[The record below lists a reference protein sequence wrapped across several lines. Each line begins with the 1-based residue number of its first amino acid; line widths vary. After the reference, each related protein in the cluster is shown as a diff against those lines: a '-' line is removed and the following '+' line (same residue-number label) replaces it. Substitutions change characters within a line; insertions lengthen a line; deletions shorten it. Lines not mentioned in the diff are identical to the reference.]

1 MKGCV
6 SMEKYDVLIVG
17 ASTTGCWFAEKMAKQ
32 GFKVLVIEKETPDN
46 VSRSYDI
53 FHMGE
58 GEMKQFD
65 LVIPEE
71 DNPIREFRFESS
83 SMFSPY
89 GKYSVKGAPSPVIG
103 LHKHDY
109 IMFMAELAKKQGA
122 QIVYDASFS
131 DFIYDENN
139 KIIGAKYKTEDGE
152 KEAFAKIVADCSGI
166 PSVART
172 KLPDSS
178 VVENFKLTPKDI
190 LYVVLYYVTY
200 KEKTVNA
207 RELDGFYMQY
217 KSWSAPAGK
226 GYDSILGIGGSYS
239 YEYAEEVFNTQ
250 FMKNAKHPEYTV
262 QKVEKGRT
270 PYHRSVYSFVD
281 DSFIVMGDAACLTKP
296 TCGEGCTSSLV
307 QGEIAV
313 DVISKL
319 LKEEK
324 PLTKENMWSINKRY
338 MIAQGKDFD
347 SMRPLLMG
355 VVTIDFDEAEYL
367 FANDVLFSKKILGG
381 MDDGLNLGFK
391 DIAEIIGGII
401 KGIVKG
407 KIRVST
413 VKNLLKGLKQSGD
426 VGKLY
431 NNYPATFDG
440 FEEWKNQA
448 DALWNSIGSLADTC
462 DPEILKKLGIK

>member
-1 MKGCV
+1 
-6 SMEKYDVLIVG
+6 MEKYDVLIVG

-32 GFKVLVIEKETPDN
+32 GFRVLVIEKEAPEN

-71 DNPIREFRFESS
+71 SNPIREFRFESS

-89 GKYSVKGAPSPVIG
+89 GKYKIPGGVSPVIG

-109 IMFMAELAKKQGA
+109 IMFMADLAKEQGA
-122 QIVYDASFS
+122 EIIYGASFS

-139 KIIGAKYKTEDGE
+139 KIIGAKYITEDGE
-152 KEAFAKIVADCSGI
+152 KEAFAKLVADCSGI
-166 PSVART
+166 PSVARR
-172 KLPDSS
+172 KLPSAS

-200 KEKTVNA
+200 NDKKVNA
-207 RELDGFYMQY
+207 RDLDGFYMQY

-239 YEYAEEVFNTQ
+239 YEYAEEIFNTY

-262 QKVEKGRT
+262 QKVEKGMT
-270 PYHRSVYSFVD
+270 PYHRSVYSFVED
-281 DSFIVMGDAACLTKP
+281 GFIVMGDAACLTKP

-319 LKEEK
+319 LKENKE
-324 PLTKENMWSINKRY
+324 LTKENMWSVNKRY
-338 MIAQGKDFD
+338 MTAQGKEFD

-355 VVTIDFDEAEYL
+355 VVTISYDEAEYL
-367 FANDVLFSKKILGG
+367 FANDILFSKKILGG
-381 MDDGLNLGFK
+381 MNEGLNLDAK
-391 DIAEIIGGII
+391 DIAKIVGGII
-401 KGIVKG
+401 KGIATKNI
-407 KIRVST
+407 KPAT
-413 VKNLLKGLKQSGD
+413 VKSLLKGLKQSGD

-431 NNYPATFDG
+431 DNYPATFDG
-440 FEEWKNQA
+440 FAEWKKQA

-462 DPEILKKLGIK
+462 DPEILKRLNIKK

>member
-1 MKGCV
+1 
-6 SMEKYDVLIVG
+6 MEKYDVLIVG

-32 GFKVLVIEKETPDN
+32 GFKVLVVEKEIPEN

-71 DNPIREFRFESS
+71 TNPIREFRFESS
-83 SMFSPY
+83 PMISPY
-89 GKYSVKGAPSPVIG
+89 RKYRVQGGPAPVIG

-109 IMFMAELAKKQGA
+109 IMFMADLAKKQGA
-122 QIVYDASFS
+122 EIIYGASFK
-131 DFIYDENN
+131 DFIFDDKG
-139 KIIGAKYKTEDGE
+139 KIIGAKLTTDNGE
-152 KEAFAKIVADCSGI
+152 EEAFAKIVADCSGI

-172 KLPDSS
+172 KLPMSS

-200 KEKTVNA
+200 NDKTVKP

-217 KSWSAPAGK
+217 KSWSAPAGT
-226 GYDSILGIGGSYS
+226 GYDAILGIGGSYS

-250 FMKNAKHPEYTV
+250 FMKNARHPEYTV

-281 DSFIVMGDAACLTKP
+281 DGFIVMGDAACLTKP

-319 LKEEK
+319 LKENK

-338 MIAQGKDFD
+338 MTAQGKDFD

-355 VVTIDFDEAEYL
+355 VVTINFDEAEYL
-367 FANDVLFSKKILGG
+367 FANDVLFSQKILGG
-381 MDDGLNLGFK
+381 MNEGLNLGIK

-401 KGIVKG
+401 KGIAKG

-431 NNYPATFDG
+431 ANYPAEFKD
-440 FEEWKNQA
+440 FENWKKEA

-462 DPEILKKLGIK
+462 DPEILKKLNIEN